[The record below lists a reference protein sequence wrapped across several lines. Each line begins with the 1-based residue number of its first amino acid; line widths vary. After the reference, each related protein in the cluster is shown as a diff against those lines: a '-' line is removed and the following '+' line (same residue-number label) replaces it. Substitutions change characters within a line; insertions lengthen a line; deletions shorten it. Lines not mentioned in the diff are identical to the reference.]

1 MDRIDRQKQERKEK
15 ILEEVINKHSNYE
28 LPDGVQRMLQRQE
41 EKMQRRQAK
50 ARTASTGSVGEC
62 TFIPRITDGVPDF
75 KQIHERWY
83 FDLENAKEVKE
94 PIKMM
99 PFSFD
104 NRPEKSKTTYQKPKP
119 REDNVRHSKYE
130 RVNHEE

>member
-41 EKMQRRQAK
+41 EKMQKREAK

-75 KQIHERWY
+75 KQIH
-83 FDLENAKEVKE
+83 
-94 PIKMM
+94 
-99 PFSFD
+99 
-104 NRPEKSKTTYQKPKP
+104 
-119 REDNVRHSKYE
+119 
-130 RVNHEE
+130 

>member
-1 MDRIDRQKQERKEK
+1 
-15 ILEEVINKHSNYE
+15 
-28 LPDGVQRMLQRQE
+28 
-41 EKMQRRQAK
+41 MQRREAK
-50 ARTASTGSVGEC
+50 ARTASTGSLGEC

-75 KQIHERWY
+75 KQIHERWH
-83 FDLENAKEVKE
+83 FDLENAKDVKE

-119 REDNVRHSKYE
+119 REENVRHSKYE
-130 RVNHEE
+130 RIDHEEEFQNIPKT

>member
-75 KQIHERWY
+75 KQIH
-83 FDLENAKEVKE
+83 
-94 PIKMM
+94 
-99 PFSFD
+99 
-104 NRPEKSKTTYQKPKP
+104 
-119 REDNVRHSKYE
+119 
-130 RVNHEE
+130 